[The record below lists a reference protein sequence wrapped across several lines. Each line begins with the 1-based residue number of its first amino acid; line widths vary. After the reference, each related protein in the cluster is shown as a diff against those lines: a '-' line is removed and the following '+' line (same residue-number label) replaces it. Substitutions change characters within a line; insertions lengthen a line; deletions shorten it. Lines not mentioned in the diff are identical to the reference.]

1 MPELPNTIP
10 TILRWTR
17 RVWIFLLLSQLFYL
31 AVAWRLI
38 HRFQPPTGSAANA
51 MARLALVI
59 LIIALITLY
68 AAFYLY
74 IKLVRPAAQ
83 ALQSNPADATALA
96 KWRKGLQ
103 LTLALAELVSLMGFA
118 LLVTGAPLTQAAPIY
133 AAAAIATLVFYPKN
147 PANL

>member
-17 RVWIFLLLSQLFYL
+17 RVWVFLLLSQLFYL
-31 AVAWRLI
+31 AVAWRLLQRS
-38 HRFQPPTGSAANA
+38 HQPTGSAAIA

-59 LIIALITLY
+59 LIIALITLS

-74 IKLVRPAAQ
+74 IKLVRPGAQ
-83 ALQSNPADATALA
+83 SLQSNPADATALA
-96 KWRKGLQ
+96 KWRRGLQ

-118 LLVTGAPLTQAAPIY
+118 LLVTGAPLNQSAPIY
-133 AAAAIATLVFYPKN
+133 AAATIATLVFFPKN
-147 PANL
+147 PADI